1 MFLTIIE
8 SDIEGDTKLVLD
20 DIFDTALTIS
30 IKGQL
35 GKGNMDALM
44 QGIGQLKQYIFSEN
58 YHIEKAVTHSARA
71 AYTTTLIQA
80 GEKTKQHFTDPM
92 EIKDWNIANQQY
104 NKLNKLRKSNPEAFY
119 YWYQALTLLNLIED
133 IRHD

>member
-1 MFLTIIE
+1 M
-8 SDIEGDTKLVLD
+8 LD

-30 IKGQL
+30 TKGQL
-35 GKGNMDALM
+35 GKGNIAALM
-44 QGIGQLKQYIFSEN
+44 QGIGQLKQYIFSET

-71 AYTTTLIQA
+71 AYTATLIQT
-80 GEKTKQHFTDPM
+80 GENMLQRFSDPM

-104 NKLNKLRKSNPEAFY
+104 NKLNKLKKSNPEAFY

-133 IRHD
+133 IQP